1 MNKCCS
7 NCFNDKLI
15 TAYIEKESEEYGTCS
30 FCGSHDVRLVEP
42 ENFTDLFE
50 TLLNLYQEATNAQS
64 QPIYK
69 LIQKDWNI
77 FHNVEIAEKLMP
89 KIINYTYI
97 KTYDY
102 VNINEDFVK
111 NIWDEFRDEIKHNN
125 RFFPKSVNLDIQE
138 LKAWLQELELSKYP
152 KILYRARISN
162 NRQLIDITK
171 MGKPPS
177 SIATTG
183 RANPYGISYLY
194 MATRKKTAIA
204 EVRPHKGNVVCI
216 AKIKI
221 PNRLRLADLRNPKN
235 YLSPFVRPDY
245 STEELFKYIVLLQKL
260 GEELSKP
267 IVPHE
272 AELEYLSSQYLAE
285 LIKDANFDGII
296 FKSSVGSGD
305 NIALFSDTNV
315 EFENVELY
323 EVKNLSFDS
332 SKI

>member
-1 MNKCCS
+1 MAKCCA

-15 TAYIEKESEEYGTCS
+15 TAYIEKEFEEHGNCS
-30 FCGSHDVRLVEP
+30 FCGSENVKLVES
-42 ENFTDLFE
+42 ESLIDLFE
-50 TLLNLYQEATNAQS
+50 TLLNIYQETDNAQA

-77 FHNVEIAEKLMP
+77 FYNAEIAEQLMP
-89 KIINYTYI
+89 KIINYTYM
-97 KTYDY
+97 KTYGY
-102 VNINEDFVK
+102 LNIDENFVK
-111 NIWDEFRDEIKHNN
+111 NIWDEFRNEIKHNN
-125 RFFPKSVNLDIQE
+125 RFFPKSTNFDMQE
-138 LKAWLQELELSKYP
+138 LKAWLQELELNKYP

-162 NRQLIDITK
+162 DKSLIDISK
-171 MGKPPS
+171 MGKPS
-177 SIATTG
+177 SNIATSG

-194 MATRKKTAIA
+194 MATTKTTAIA

-221 PNRLRLADLRNPKN
+221 PNRLRLADLRNPKTH
-235 YLSPFVRPDY
+235 LSPFLRSDY
-245 STEELFKYIVLLQKL
+245 STEKLFKYIVLLQKL

-296 FKSSVGSGD
+296 FKSSVGKGD
-305 NIALFSDTNV
+305 NITLFNDSNV
-315 EFENVELY
+315 EFKNVELY
-323 EVKNLSFDS
+323 EVNNLSFDS

>member
-1 MNKCCS
+1 MAKCCA

-15 TAYIEKESEEYGTCS
+15 TAYIEKESSDYGNCS
-30 FCGSHDVRLVEP
+30 FCDARDVQLVEP
-42 ENFTDLFE
+42 ENFTDTFE

-77 FHNVEIAEKLMP
+77 FHNIEIAEKLMP
-89 KIINYTYI
+89 KIINYTYT

-111 NIWDEFRDEIKHNN
+111 NIWDEFRNEIKHNN

-162 NRQLIDITK
+162 DRQPIDITK

-177 SIATTG
+177 NIATAG

-204 EVRPHKGNVVCI
+204 EVRPHKGNAVCI

-221 PNRLRLADLRNPKN
+221 PNKLRLADLRNPKN

-296 FKSSVGSGD
+296 FKSSVGNGD
-305 NIALFSDTNV
+305 NIALFSDTDV
-315 EFENVELY
+315 EFRSVELY

>member
-1 MNKCCS
+1 MAKCCS

-15 TAYIEKESEEYGTCS
+15 TAYIEKESSDYGNCS
-30 FCGSHDVRLVEP
+30 FCGARNVQLVEP
-42 ENFTDLFE
+42 ENFTDTFE

-89 KIINYTYI
+89 KIINYTYT

-111 NIWDEFRDEIKHNN
+111 NIWDEFRNEIKHNN

-138 LKAWLQELELSKYP
+138 LKAWLQELELRKYP

-162 NRQLIDITK
+162 DRQRIDITK

-177 SIATTG
+177 SIATAG

-204 EVRPHKGNVVCI
+204 EVRPHKGNTICI

-315 EFENVELY
+315 EFRNVELY